1 MWPAGVARPDA
12 SNLNFTSGS
21 VIPNLVV
28 VKIGD
33 DGKVALYNNSGQ
45 VQVVVDVVGYL
56 TE

>member
-1 MWPAGVARPDA
+1 MEYQVARPDA